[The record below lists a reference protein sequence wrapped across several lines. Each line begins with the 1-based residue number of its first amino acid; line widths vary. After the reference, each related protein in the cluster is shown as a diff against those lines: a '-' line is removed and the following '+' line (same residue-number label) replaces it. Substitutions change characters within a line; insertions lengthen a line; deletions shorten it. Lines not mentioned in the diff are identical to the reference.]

1 MAVAALGLLAVGCA
15 SRPPPALA
23 PVSEVPENASVVP
36 MLVGATRR
44 PAEDPALLFSGERT
58 LRLNHA
64 SLSVTIPPGHRAGDI
79 AWSTVSPPDPR
90 TSFAAA
96 SAAYLDQ
103 AAFEAALRARI
114 GQTGRRHVLVFVHG
128 FNTRFDE
135 AAFRFAQIVND
146 SGAQVTPVLFSWASR
161 GAISAYPYDR
171 TSAEMGRDGLAALL
185 ARLAAEPAV
194 SEVSILAHSMGNIV
208 VMEALRTL
216 ALRNGSP
223 PAKIRQFMMAAPD
236 VDVDL
241 AMQSAIAMGP
251 RRPHMTL
258 FISRDDRALNL
269 SRWIWS
275 SRDRLGSIDPTQEP
289 YRTNLRRF
297 GVDVIDLTD
306 IPADDSLAHGKFA
319 QSPQVVRLLGA
330 RLAAGQGLSTDR
342 IGLGDVAAGATRG
355 ALDLIGTV
363 LTAPVTLGQDA
374 GRDGGIARG
383 LESPASQPAPAAP
396 AARQP
401 SQPRMR

>member
-1 MAVAALGLLAVGCA
+1 MALAALALLAVGCA

-23 PVSEVPENASVVP
+23 PVVDVPENASVVP
-36 MLVGATRR
+36 ILVGATRR

-79 AWSTVSPPDPR
+79 AWSATSPPDPR
-90 TSFAAA
+90 TAFAAA

-103 AAFEAALRARI
+103 AAFEAALRERI
-114 GQTGRRHVLVFVHG
+114 RRTGRRHVLVFVHG

-135 AAFRFAQIVND
+135 AAFRFAQIVKD
-146 SGAQVTPVLFSWASR
+146 SGAEVTPVLFSWASR

-185 ARLAAEPAV
+185 ARLAAEPSV

-208 VMEALRTL
+208 VLEALRTL

-241 AMQSAIAMGP
+241 AMQSAITLGP

-258 FISRDDRALNL
+258 FVSRDDRALNL

-275 SRDRLGSIDPTQEP
+275 SRDRLGSIDPSQEP

-330 RLAAGQGLSTDR
+330 RLAAGQGLSTDQV
-342 IGLGDVAAGATRG
+342 GLGDVAAGATRG

-363 LTAPVTLGQDA
+363 LTAPVTIGQDA
-374 GRDGGIARG
+374 GRDGGLARG
-383 LESPASQPAPAAP
+383 MESAAQESDPSLRPAG
-396 AARQP
+396 RP
-401 SQPRMR
+401 SAPRMR